1 MAVGKHDIDPF
12 KSISQT
18 DHPFPCHFGRSGADI
33 EIIGYIK
40 LAGARIQSTPKA
52 DDTGPEIL
60 IPQRTRKF
68 QPNTT
73 IFLELMA
80 KAILDRSTRR
90 KTVFFWM
97 CQFAFVADI
106 LQSKQLS

>member
-40 LAGARIQSTPKA
+40 LAGGQIQSTPKA
-52 DDTGPEIL
+52 DDTVPEIL
-60 IPQRTRKF
+60 T
-68 QPNTT
+68 
-73 IFLELMA
+73 L
-80 KAILDRSTRR
+80 
-90 KTVFFWM
+90 
-97 CQFAFVADI
+97 
-106 LQSKQLS
+106 